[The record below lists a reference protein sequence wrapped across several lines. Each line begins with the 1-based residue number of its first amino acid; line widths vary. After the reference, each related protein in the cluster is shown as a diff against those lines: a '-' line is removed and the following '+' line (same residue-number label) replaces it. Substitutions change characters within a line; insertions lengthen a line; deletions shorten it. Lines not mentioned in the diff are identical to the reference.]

1 MRCLMGA
8 VWCRQTRTGQW
19 RTPAVARFLQ
29 RERVDCDSDDA
40 TTRWAEEMHVIG
52 GKVVAQVESAGSAEG
67 AEEFRSPTRLRLKV
81 AAGVEEWLFDGESKT
96 VAIRAEQR
104 LAPGGVNVYH
114 TAMRQAESARP
125 MKLSKAERM
134 RAGSSSS
141 TRDTRGG
148 KRRGGG
154 DRVAVHDATE
164 AARVMKAPLPVPP
177 WHADFCSAAAAAVAV
192 DFDERRSNALEV
204 RRAEGGHVLARVT
217 VHGVAGGVD
226 GWFVLDCSAGGLAIA
241 PWIAEQAG
249 LSALG
254 EIFFHGVQGATAS
267 RFRRGTSLRVGPLT
281 LDRPLFLEAS
291 LDGALRSGLDDEH
304 RVAGATG
311 RLGILYC

>member
-1 MRCLMGA
+1 MGA

-29 RERVDCDSDDA
+29 RERVDCDSDA
-40 TTRWAEEMHVIG
+40 GMTRWVEELHVIG

-81 AAGVEEWLFDGESKT
+81 AAGVEEWLFDGGSKM
-96 VAIRAEQR
+96 VAARAEQR

-114 TAMRQAESARP
+114 TATQRAESALPRN
-125 MKLSKAERM
+125 LSKAARM
-134 RAGSSSS
+134 RAGSSSGTRS
-141 TRDTRGG
+141 TRDGRGGARGG

-154 DRVAVHDATE
+154 DGRAVHDATE
-164 AARVMKAPLPVPP
+164 AARVMKAPLPAPP
-177 WHADFCSAAAAAVAV
+177 WHADFCSATAAAVAA
-192 DFDERRSNALEV
+192 DFDERCSNTLEV
-204 RRAEGGHVLARVT
+204 RRAEGGHVLARCCVN
-217 VHGVAGGVD
+217 GAAGSVD

-267 RFRRGTSLRVGPLT
+267 RFRRGTSLSVGPLT

-291 LDGALRSGLDDEH
+291 LDGALRSGLGDQD
-304 RVAGATG
+304 RVAGAT
-311 RLGILYC
+311 